1 MKRLFHAMRTRPLF
15 LVVLQLAAATWA
27 DAATDCVMSS
37 YSMPPL
43 QPSQDTVTYNVT
55 IKSASNSPTTVV
67 QPGIYEFQFGGFG
80 TTYVT
85 VNGDGTF
92 QNNGY
97 YGMATTFSTD
107 MLSVTFSGTY
117 SNSLYGTRNHYDDY
131 TPPYVLEPPPY
142 TPPIAQPPY
151 VFIDN
156 TLNWTFQVTG
166 PQPPGIPTFNW
177 TQPETLINIFY
188 HNSVVSSV
196 SDKIFTTWDGTNDTF
211 RKPNHVTH
219 NYICSLYGGP
229 DQSSP
234 DCEKCGTC
242 PGMAGYSFDKLRG
255 SLRLTDTP
263 VSYSPPVGPGVGFTI
278 NYNQANLGQLA
289 TPSFGNLGAQWT
301 YGWLTYISSD
311 PQHGDVT
318 RFVPGGGLEYYSF
331 TLQSATPGQASGADS
346 TYGSNAISDPERN
359 SRAVMS
365 WDSVNKKYT
374 RTLPNG
380 TVEVYSLAAIDS
392 TGTTDYLITSATDPQ
407 GNVLT
412 YGYDSSSRLVT
423 LTDAIGQVTTL
434 SYENIDPLKITKVT
448 DPFGRSAKFQYDSS
462 GRLISST
469 DVMGLVSAFTYDG
482 TNFITALTTPYGTTT
497 FTTDSDALH
506 HAVNATNP
514 LGQTERVEL
523 RMNSVSTISDTD
535 ILPAATGLLGA
546 TSGLSRNNTYYW
558 TRRQYSST
566 PDYTKATITHWMQ
579 GPRGLTDIIDSVKKP
594 LEDRV
599 WYNYQGQTTADF
611 IDDSGSS
618 RATIT
623 ARLLDPSPPGALSAS
638 LYQASYATYNTPGLI
653 KQSIDPQGRTTNYNY
668 TTNGTPDPD
677 GIDLYQVTQANSAT
691 TGGQDLL
698 STMTYD
704 TLANQLSDP
713 THPHP
718 LHVPLT
724 ITDAAG
730 QVTTMAYNTKGQLL
744 TRQVVVGGSNQIT
757 TMTYTGA
764 GGTGTGNYLTLVT
777 GPVTGATTS
786 YTYSNGCVHTVTD
799 SEGYVITTAYD
810 AFDRPTTVTY
820 PDSTTDVT
828 TYKNLD
834 VVKTTDRQGRS
845 TTKTYD
851 AIRELL
857 STTDPQG
864 RTTSYTWCTCG
875 GLSTLTDANGKVT
888 TWNLDIQG
896 RVTSKVY
903 ADSSTITYAY
913 AANTSRL
920 YTMTD
925 ANGNV
930 ATYTYNLDNTLNTV
944 SYSPGTGIAA
954 TPGVGFVYDTVYNR
968 VLQMVEGTGGTGTTT
983 YSYNLINAAL
993 GAGRLSSIS
1002 VPIAGTTAAVTYS
1015 YDELGRVTERDIDHA
1030 TTNANNVSTTY
1041 DTLGR
1046 VTGVTNALG
1055 AFTYAY
1061 VNQTSRLSSVTYP
1074 SGTGL
1079 STSYSYFDNT
1089 HPQDFERLKTIQNFK
1104 SSGATNVSKFDY
1116 TYNAV
1121 GTIATWTQTAD
1132 ASTAVVNTLTYD
1144 NADQL
1149 TKDDITGG
1157 TTAHNYYGYD
1167 PAGNRLTETTAST
1180 TTAGAFNNLNQLTAW
1195 TSSSA
1200 SQTVAGYT
1208 STVPASTLS
1217 IDSVPASITSSTNF
1231 TANVS
1236 VPAGTNI
1243 VSIVATPST
1252 GPVTT
1257 KRYQIVTTGTTPT
1270 ALTYDAN
1277 GNCTQDENGNTYT
1290 WDALN
1295 RLVKITYSGG
1305 ATSNFAYDGLSRRV
1319 SIIEKNSGG
1328 SVISTKLYLWV
1339 GSEIAEERNTSNAV
1353 QKRFF
1358 PQGEQQSSTNY
1369 YYFRDHLGS
1378 VREVFDV
1385 VSGTPT
1391 REARYSYDPYGRTT
1405 LASGSNLA
1413 TFQYTGDYYHATS
1426 GLCLTK
1432 YRAYDPNTGR
1442 WINRDPQGEHGGLD
1456 LYGYCGD
1463 DPMLFIDPTGLAPTM
1478 DVTPTDKNG
1487 LDSQQVDVSIKCS
1500 GCKNVEFIQTVQVDT
1515 GPINVDNPGNKP
1527 GDPFYHNLIAK
1538 GANGTDPTTMEDWPG
1553 VGWVPPG
1560 GGDNGPIFWPGMGF
1574 WFGITFNFETC
1585 AICLDGGQKKIIGC
1599 RRWSLHWGSLG
1610 GHPSSTGEGSNQVPQ
1625 PPTPEFHKKTGL

>member
-1 MKRLFHAMRTRPLF
+1 MRTRPFYLIA
-15 LVVLQLAAATWA
+15 LLMTVTVWA
-27 DAATDCVMSS
+27 HAATDCVMSS
-37 YSMPPL
+37 YSNP
-43 QPSQDTVTYNVT
+43 PSQDTVTYNVT

-67 QPGIYEFQFGGFG
+67 QPGTYQFQFGGFG

-85 VNGDGTF
+85 VKGDGTF

-117 SNSLYGTRNHYDDY
+117 SNSVYATRNHWDNY
-131 TPPYVLEPPPY
+131 TPNYTIEPYPY
-142 TPPIAQPPY
+142 TPPLSQPPY
-151 VFIDN
+151 IFVDN

-166 PQPPGIPTFNW
+166 PQPPGIPTYNW

-188 HNSVVSSV
+188 HDGVHIISGG
-196 SDKIFTTWDGTNDTF
+196 SDKIFNTWDGTSEVT
-211 RKPNHVTH
+211 RKPNQTTH

-229 DQSSP
+229 DQSPP
-234 DCEKCGTC
+234 DCENSCNC
-242 PGMAGYSFDKLRG
+242 HGMAGYSFDKLRG

-263 VSYSPPVGPGVGFTI
+263 VSYSPPVGPGIAFTI
-278 NYNQANLGQLA
+278 NYNQADLGQLA
-289 TPSFGNLGAQWT
+289 TPPFGNLGAQWT
-301 YGWLTYISSD
+301 YGWLTYIHND
-311 PQHGDVT
+311 PQHGDVN
-318 RFVPGGGLEYYSF
+318 RFVPGGGLEFYPSF
-331 TLQSATPGQASGADS
+331 TPQSSSSGPN
-346 TYGSNAISDPERN
+346 GSDPTKGTNAISDPERN
-359 SRAVMS
+359 SRAVLS

-374 RTLPNG
+374 RTLPDG
-380 TVEVYSLAAIDS
+380 TVEIYNLAVTDG
-392 TGTTDYLITSATDPQ
+392 TGTTDYLITTATDPQ

-412 YGYDSSSRLVT
+412 YGYDSSNRMVT

-434 SYENIDPLKITKVT
+434 SYDNADPLKITKVT
-448 DPFGRSAKFQYDSS
+448 DPFGRSASFQYDSS

-469 DVMGLVSAFTYDG
+469 DVMGLVSAFTYDS

-535 ILPAATGLLGA
+535 TLPSATGLLAA

-579 GPRGLTDIIDSVKKP
+579 GPRGLTDIVDSVKKP

-599 WYNYQGQTTADF
+599 WYNYQGQTAADF
-611 IDDSGSS
+611 LDDSGSN
-618 RATIT
+618 RAKIT
-623 ARLLDPSPPGALSAS
+623 ARLLDPNPPGALSAS
-638 LYQASYATYNTPGLI
+638 LYQASYATYNGNGLI
-653 KQSIDPQGRTTNYNY
+653 TQSIDPRGRTTNYNY
-668 TTNGTPDPD
+668 DTTTHM
-677 GIDLYQVTQANSAT
+677 DLLTVTQANSAT

-698 STMTYD
+698 STMTYNS
-704 TLANQLSDP
+704 AHQ
-713 THPHP
+713 
-718 LHVPLT
+718 PLT

-730 QVTTMAYNTKGQLL
+730 QVTTMTYNTQGQLL
-744 TRQVVVGGSNQIT
+744 TRKVVVNSSNQIT
-757 TMTYTGA
+757 TMTYTGPA
-764 GGTGTGNYLTLVT
+764 GTGTGNYLTLVT
-777 GPVTGATTS
+777 GPVSGATTA

-799 SEGYVITTAYD
+799 SEGYTVTTSYD
-810 AFDRPTTVTY
+810 NLDRPTTVTY
-820 PDSTTDVT
+820 PDSTTDLT
-828 TYKNLD
+828 AYRNLD
-834 VVKTTDRQGRS
+834 VASTTDRQGHS
-845 TTKTYD
+845 TTRTYD

-875 GLSTLTDANGKVT
+875 GLATLTDPNGKVT

-896 RVTSKVY
+896 RVTGKVY

-925 ANGNV
+925 ANGSV

-944 SYSPGTGIAA
+944 AYAPGTGIAA
-954 TPGVGFVYDTVYNR
+954 TPGVGFTYDTVYNR
-968 VLQMVEGTGGTGTTT
+968 VTAMVEGTGGTGTTT

-993 GAGRLSSIS
+993 GAGRLSSVS
-1002 VPIAGTTAAVTYS
+1002 VPIAGTSAAVTYT

-1030 TTNANNVSTTY
+1030 TTNLNNIATTF

-1046 VTGVTNALG
+1046 ITGVSNALG

-1061 VNQTSRLSSVTYP
+1061 VNTTSRLSSVTYP

-1079 STSYSYFDNT
+1079 STSYTYYPSTNT
-1089 HPQDFERLKTIQNFK
+1089 QDWERLQTIQNFK

-1121 GTIATWTQTAD
+1121 GTIATWTQLAD
-1132 ASTAVVNTLTYD
+1132 AGTAIVNTLTYD

-1157 TTAHNYYGYD
+1157 ATAHNYYGYD

-1180 TTAGAFNNLNQLTAW
+1180 TTAGRFNDLNQLTAL
-1195 TSSSA
+1195 TSSTA
-1200 SQTVAGYT
+1200 SQTVAGHT
-1208 STVPASTLS
+1208 DTVPASTLT
-1217 IDSVPASITSSTNF
+1217 IDSVLSTITSSTNF
-1231 TANVS
+1231 TANVA

-1277 GNCTQDENGNTYT
+1277 GNTKTDENGNTYQ

-1295 RLVKITYSGG
+1295 RLVKITYPSG

-1328 SVISTKLYLWV
+1328 TVTSTKLYLWV
-1339 GSEIAEERNTSNAV
+1339 GQEIAEERNASNTV

-1358 PQGEQQSSTNY
+1358 PQGEQQSGTAY
-1369 YYFRDHLGS
+1369 YYFRDHVGS
-1378 VREVFDV
+1378 VRELMDG
-1385 VSGTPT
+1385 SGTLVS
-1391 REARYSYDPYGRTT
+1391 RLAYDPYGRTT
-1405 LASGSNLA
+1405 TVSGTILP
-1413 TFQYTGDYYHATS
+1413 TMQYTGDYFHATS
-1426 GLCLTK
+1426 GLNLTWF
-1432 YRAYDPNTGR
+1432 REYDSNTGR
-1442 WINRDPQGEHGGLD
+1442 WLSRDPLKGAERSQGPN
-1456 LYGYCGD
+1456 LYEYCSD
-1463 DPMLFIDPTGLAPTM
+1463 NPINAIDPTGLGTWHFNVDTSSSYSIDTYYQLDAEELKCCKEAVVDRYWVALDQVLFAVPSPFEDRSYLDPAYKGAYTGGGWWEAP
-1478 DVTPTDKNG
+1478 DKAHAEWDAPAG
-1487 LDSQQVDVSIKCS
+1487 FSIWWNPWHQGGHWYHKS
-1500 GCKNVEFIQTVQVDT
+1500 FNVEFYFKARCT
-1515 GPINVDNPGNKP
+1515 
-1527 GDPFYHNLIAK
+1527 K
-1538 GANGTDPTTMEDWPG
+1538 GTSAGKILSTSFHSFS
-1553 VGWVPPG
+1553 VPARW
-1560 GGDNGPIFWPGMGF
+1560 DSR
-1574 WFGITFNFETC
+1574 
-1585 AICLDGGQKKIIGC
+1585 DG
-1599 RRWSLHWGSLG
+1599 R
-1610 GHPSSTGEGSNQVPQ
+1610 
-1625 PPTPEFHKKTGL
+1625 